1 MPHILAISGSLRHA
15 SSNSTFVLALT
26 HLNLPNITITAFQGL
41 DTLPHFNPDLDV
53 EPAPA
58 AVASWRQTLR
68 SADAFIICSPEYIH
82 GVPGSLKNAID
93 WIASSG
99 EFVDKPVGLFNL
111 SPRAHHAQDQL
122 AEILRTASALLP
134 PAASP
139 TLPLQGRPV
148 DEDHVFDNEDVK
160 ASVLAALDA
169 LTQAIKPSLSAY

>member
-1 MPHILAISGSLRHA
+1 MPTHILAISGSLRHA
-15 SSNSTFVLALT
+15 SSNSIFVRALT
-26 HLNLPNITITAFQGL
+26 RLHIPNVTITAFQGL

-53 EPAPA
+53 DPAPE
-58 AVASWRQTLR
+58 AVSAWRQTLR
-68 SADAFIICSPEYIH
+68 SADAYILCSPEYIH

-134 PAASP
+134 LAASP
-139 TLPLQGRPV
+139 TLSLQGRPM
-148 DEDHVFDNEDVK
+148 DEGHVIDNEDIK
-160 ASVLAALDA
+160 ASVLTAIQALA
-169 LTQAIKPSLSAY
+169 QAVKPSL